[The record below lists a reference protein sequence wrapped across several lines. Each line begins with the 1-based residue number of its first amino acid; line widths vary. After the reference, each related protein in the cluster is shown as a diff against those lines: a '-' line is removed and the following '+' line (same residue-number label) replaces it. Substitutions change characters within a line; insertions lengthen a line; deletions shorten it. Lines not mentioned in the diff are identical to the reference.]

1 MQLAILSREP
11 DSYTTRR
18 LHDVAIERGHGVRV
32 LDTLHLHLNI
42 TPDGPRLFYAGEPL
56 EGIEAVIPRIGASIT
71 AYGVS
76 MLRQFELMNITCLNG
91 SAGIACSR
99 DKLQAMQLMA
109 HCGLPLPVTGFAHKL
124 SDVPALIDSI
134 GGAPLVVKLLEGSQG
149 IGVAL
154 CDSARS
160 ARSVIETLLHTG
172 QRVLVQ
178 EFIREAG
185 GSDVR
190 CLVVGGEVVAAIER
204 SAQAGEFRSNLHRG
218 GTASVA
224 TLSEYERRVALSAAQ
239 CLGLDVAGVDILR
252 SARGPLLM
260 EVNSS
265 PGLQGG
271 ESTSGVNICERILRY
286 LEHKHAQAGG

>member
-18 LHDVAIERGHGVRV
+18 LCQVATARQHQVRV
-32 LDTLHLHLNI
+32 LDTLRLHLNI
-42 TPDGPRLFYAGEPL
+42 TPAGPRLFHAGEPL

-91 SAGIACSR
+91 SDGIACSR
-99 DKLQAMQLMA
+99 DKLRAMQLMA
-109 HCGLPLPVTGFAHKL
+109 HHGLPLPMTGFAHKL
-124 SDVPALIDSI
+124 EDVPALISSV

-154 CDSARS
+154 CDSQTS
-160 ARSVIETLLHTG
+160 AESVIEAFLHTG
-172 QRVLVQ
+172 QRILVQ
-178 EFIREAG
+178 EFIREAE
-185 GSDVR
+185 GSDIR
-190 CLVVGGEVVAAIER
+190 CLVVGEVVVAAIER
-204 SAQAGEFRSNLHRG
+204 RAQPGEFRSNLHRG
-218 GTASVA
+218 GSAAAVQ
-224 TLSEYERRVALSAAQ
+224 LSEEERQVALRAARS
-239 CLGLDVAGVDILR
+239 LGLDVAGVDILR
-252 SARGPLLM
+252 SRRGPLLM

-271 ESTSGVNICERILRY
+271 EHASGVNICERILDH
-286 LEHKHAQAGG
+286 LESKHARAHG

>member
-18 LHDVAIERGHGVRV
+18 LCQVATARQHQVRI
-32 LDTLHLHLNI
+32 LDTLRLHLNI
-42 TPDGPRLFYAGEPL
+42 TPEGPRLFHAGEPL

-91 SAGIACSR
+91 SDGIACSR
-99 DKLQAMQLMA
+99 DKLRAMQLMA
-109 HCGLPLPVTGFAHKL
+109 HHGLPLPMTGFAHKL
-124 SDVPALIDSI
+124 EDVPALIASV

-154 CDSARS
+154 CDSQTS
-160 ARSVIETLLHTG
+160 AESVIEAFLHTG
-172 QRVLVQ
+172 QRILVQ
-178 EFIREAG
+178 EFIREAE
-185 GSDVR
+185 GSDIR
-190 CLVVGGEVVAAIER
+190 CLVVGEGVVAAIER
-204 SAQAGEFRSNLHRG
+204 RAQPGEFRSNLHRG
-218 GTASVA
+218 GSASAVQ
-224 TLSEYERRVALSAAQ
+224 LSDEERQVALRAARS
-239 CLGLDVAGVDILR
+239 LGLDVAGVDILR
-252 SARGPLLM
+252 SRRGPLLM

-271 ESTSGVNICERILRY
+271 EHASGVNICERILDH
-286 LEHKHAQAGG
+286 LENKHARAHG

>member
-11 DSYTTRR
+11 DSYTTHR
-18 LHDVAIERGHGVRV
+18 LMSIASERGHEVRV
-32 LDTLHLHLNI
+32 LDTLRLHLNI
-42 TPDGPRLFYAGEPL
+42 TPEGPRLFYAGAPL
-56 EGIEAVIPRIGASIT
+56 LGIDAVIPRIGASIT

-91 SAGIACSR
+91 SHGIACSR

-109 HCGLPLPVTGFAHKL
+109 HAGLPLPVTGFAHKL
-124 SDVPALIDSI
+124 EDVPALIDSV

-154 CDSARS
+154 CDSNRS

-190 CLVVGGEVVAAIER
+190 CLVVGDEVVTAIER
-204 SAQAGEFRSNLHRG
+204 SAQPGEFRSNLHRG
-218 GTASVA
+218 GTASLA
-224 TLSEYERRVALSAAQ
+224 TLTPYERSVALSAARS
-239 CLGLDVAGVDILR
+239 LGLDVAGVDILR

-271 ESTSGVNICERILRY
+271 ESASGVNICERILHY
-286 LEHKHAQAGG
+286 LETKHAQCKG